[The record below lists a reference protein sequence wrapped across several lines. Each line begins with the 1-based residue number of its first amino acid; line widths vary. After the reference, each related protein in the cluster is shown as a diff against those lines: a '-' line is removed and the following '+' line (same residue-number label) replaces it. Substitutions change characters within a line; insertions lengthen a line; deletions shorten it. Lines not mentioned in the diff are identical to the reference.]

1 MVDRLVDRLVDRSI
15 LRFCV
20 IGAIVMLAWVT
31 IPQGAAMA
39 LTNIKLSDL
48 SYRECPAEVAA
59 GAVTSGGAT
68 LPAKCFIVYG
78 KANNATGK
86 SVFDADIFGRIYD
99 ATDNPIMENRTR
111 LGAIEEIPPGISD
124 FEFRISVPTSQ
135 PEPLQLKQFKAAGFT
150 ARVRR

>member
-1 MVDRLVDRLVDRSI
+1 MIGRSL
-15 LRFCV
+15 LRYCAIGV
-20 IGAIVMLAWVT
+20 IGILAWVT
-31 IPQGAAMA
+31 APHLDATA
-39 LTNIKLSDL
+39 LTNIKLFDL
-48 SYRECPAEVAA
+48 NYRECPADVGA

-99 ATDNPIMENRTR
+99 ATDNSIMENRTR
-111 LGAIEEIPPGISD
+111 LGAIEEIPPGISE